1 MFCTEEELIARCSF
15 SNRFDTYLVLK
26 PQTKEKKKTNKKTEQ
41 DTVFLYSSQANIVQP
56 GTSRLQQKLLVSTCC
71 SLRQMLFSQ
80 LQPNSNKSD

>member
-26 PQTKEKKKTNKKTEQ
+26 PQTKEKKKKKTEQ

>member
-26 PQTKEKKKTNKKTEQ
+26 PQTKEKKKKTEQ